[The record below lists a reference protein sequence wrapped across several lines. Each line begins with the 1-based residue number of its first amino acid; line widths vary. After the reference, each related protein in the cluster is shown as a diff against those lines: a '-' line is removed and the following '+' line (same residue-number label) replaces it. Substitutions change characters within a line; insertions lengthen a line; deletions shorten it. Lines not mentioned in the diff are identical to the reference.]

1 MREERG
7 FSFSPALAGG
17 FDGSGASGSM
27 EEPPPWDDAALDAQA
42 AAMEIP
48 GAAPVASAPAPKPK
62 PKAAPAPKPAYTPP
76 PKPDSRYPAVSYTH
90 LDVYKRQVLRI
101 CSSRRLGNCLLQPG
115 CVSGAGGW
123 IIRDSH
129 RTKEKGIK

>member
-1 MREERG
+1 MTTNTPRSHTPRTQRHGLQVATVLDTFINEQVLPG
-7 FSFSPALAGG
+7 TGL
-17 FDGSGASGSM
+17 DG
-27 EEPPPWDDAALDAQA
+27 
-42 AAMEIP
+42 
-48 GAAPVASAPAPKPK
+48 
-62 PKAAPAPKPAYTPP
+62 
-76 PKPDSRYPAVSYTH
+76 
-90 LDVYKRQVLRI
+90 VLRI